1 MRYEWGDQPPLLTV
15 AAGVCLIVF
24 LVSFCTGFYATL
36 VIIGT
41 LAERADERELKWS
54 ERGARQISRFGQ
66 FLLAD
71 EYRSL
76 RRRYFGAWAGTLG
89 SVGVFA
95 LLMFLFGRP
104 A

>member
-1 MRYEWGDQPPLLTV
+1 MKYEWGDQPPLLTA

-24 LVSFCTGFYATL
+24 LVSFCTAFYATF

-41 LAERADERELKWS
+41 VAERANERELRWG

-71 EYRSL
+71 EHQRL
-76 RRRYFGAWAGTLG
+76 RGRYFGAWAGLLG
-89 SVGVFA
+89 SAGLFA
-95 LLMFLFGRP
+95 LLMFLFGKP